1 MNHNRQPGVPRS
13 VIASRIALFC
23 LAVACSDVSKA
34 GNSDT
39 AAAGG
44 NGVGS
49 GSGGG
54 TDAGGSRQ
62 TATTGGSG
70 NSARSGSGGR
80 ASAGGTAPSATFGGV
95 VNAAGGA
102 RADAGAPATNAGEAG
117 AGGVALD
124 ACALSTGDGAPSS
137 GDASGPVGEPPN
149 GYLVYLAETPDL
161 GKQVFHV
168 RIHDGVVSA
177 PVRLTP
183 DSGVDGYSVVPQRRA
198 TITVT
203 GARDPGF
210 RLTLVDF
217 DESGAT
223 SSLPLPSSK
232 PDDGDLF
239 SSYGTNTDGSLLF
252 ASPGMQ
258 FFDLRSAT
266 PTARDLIG
274 YSVTTA
280 YGWSGERLLF
290 SGTEMSGK
298 QRGWFSADAG
308 ASPPAVSR
316 LSPPTDDSLVLSISP
331 DKSRAIYPSQSA
343 NGDPSWYLLDLTVA
357 TPVPV
362 QLTSA
367 ALRAPVSASRV
378 SAWSPNS
385 RYYVREV
392 DSGVL
397 VLVDAQDPSFGQV
410 VSAAGATNFTFA
422 SFSPDSQR
430 LVYAA
435 SHGGSET
442 TQLYGV
448 ALGQNGPG
456 APYPLIRGT
465 EEEQTAYVNQAG
477 LLEWMYGSRYLV
489 YLGQNP
495 HSFYLADASGCS
507 GRRVR
512 FGSEQSE
519 PFTQNGFVHA
529 PNARRAA
536 FFSDFESP
544 GGTME
549 VYVADIDDEGE
560 WGEVT
565 RISSADGGVG
575 LAQELRFLS
584 GDWLMFYAE
593 DAERRPSLYLAPR
606 DGSAPARLLSDPNDV
621 VGYTTWLPDE
631 P

>member
-1 MNHNRQPGVPRS
+1 MNHDHHLGVSRR
-13 VIASRIALFC
+13 VIASRVALFC
-23 LAVACSDVSKA
+23 LAVACSDVSSA
-34 GNSDT
+34 GKTDT
-39 AAAGG
+39 AAGG
-44 NGVGS
+44 DTGVGS
-49 GSGGG
+49 GSGVGATAGG
-54 TDAGGSRQ
+54 TRQ
-62 TATTGGSG
+62 SATTGGSG
-70 NSARSGSGGR
+70 NGAGSGSGGR
-80 ASAGGTAPSATFGGV
+80 ASAGGTAPIAAFGGV
-95 VNAAGGA
+95 ANPAGGSL
-102 RADAGAPATNAGEAG
+102 ADAGAPAINAGEAG
-117 AGGVALD
+117 ASGVAPE
-124 ACALSTGDGAPSS
+124 ACALSTGDGASSS

-168 RIHDGVVSA
+168 RLHDGVVSA

-203 GARDPGF
+203 RGSDSGL

-232 PDDGDLF
+232 PDAGELF
-239 SSYGTNTDGSLLF
+239 SSYGTNSDGSLLF
-252 ASPGMQ
+252 ASPGIR
-258 FFDLRSAT
+258 FFDLRPAT
-266 PTARDLIG
+266 PEPRDLSG
-274 YSVTTA
+274 YRVTAA
-280 YGWSGERLLF
+280 YGWSGDRLLF
-290 SGTEMSGK
+290 SGTEMSGNE
-298 QRGWFSADAG
+298 RGWFSADAS

-316 LSPPTDDSLVLSISP
+316 LSPQTEDSLVLSISP
-331 DKSRAIYPSQSA
+331 DKSRAIYPSKSA
-343 NGDPSWYLLDLTVA
+343 SGEPSWYLLDLTVA

-362 QLTSA
+362 QLTST
-367 ALRAPVSASRV
+367 ALRAPVSSGV

-385 RYYVREV
+385 RYYVREG

-410 VSAAGATNFTFA
+410 VSAPGATNFTFA

-430 LVYAA
+430 LVYVA

-448 ALGQNGPG
+448 ALGQNGPS

-465 EEEQTAYVNQAG
+465 EEEQTAYVNQPG

-495 HSFYLADASGCS
+495 HGFYLADASGCS

-519 PFTQNGFVHA
+519 LFTQNGFVPA

-536 FFSDFESP
+536 FFSDFENP
-544 GGTME
+544 GGDTE
-549 VYVADIDDEGE
+549 VYVADIDDEGN
-560 WGEVT
+560 WGEAT
-565 RISSADGGVG
+565 RISSSDGGVG
-575 LAQELRFLS
+575 LAQELRFLT

-593 DAERRPSLYLAPR
+593 GAERRPSLYLAPR

-621 VGYTTWLPDE
+621 VRYTTWLPDE